1 MVSGHLGPEGLCF
14 LLLVFF
20 LRIMV
25 YLAGRAPSAVR
36 GNSQGER
43 QPLGEGTVF
52 LLQGSVRTVWGRGLR
67 NLGGK
72 VGGGPG
78 SVPPLAVGI
87 YCCWRK
93 PVVRRD

>member
-1 MVSGHLGPEGLCF
+1 MC
-14 LLLVFF
+14 
-20 LRIMV
+20 
-25 YLAGRAPSAVR
+25 LAGRDPSAVR

-52 LLQGSVRTVWGRGLR
+52 LLQGWVRMVRGYG
-67 NLGGK
+67 LGNCVGK

-78 SVPPLAVGI
+78 SVPPLAVGT

-93 PVVRRD
+93 PVVRRN